1 MGPTCQNEGVN
12 ADQPG
17 TFAGVL
23 TAAIQARGLSLE
35 RIRARLDAAN
45 VPVSIATLSYWQSGR
60 SLPTRSRSYHTLV
73 ELERILNLEPG
84 HLTQHTHTA
93 DGRTRREL
101 FEWQNVIPSRD
112 LATQVIEDLGIDM
125 QGQLTRVTMHDL
137 LDVDADRAE
146 ASLEVRVV
154 WRAERHGL
162 HRWAVVNES
171 DAESEET
178 QSIEPL
184 FGCTLGEVIGVPE
197 RRLLVA
203 EMLAPRPMQR
213 GELFTSDYRL
223 TFGPSS
229 EPAYRLERAVSDPVK
244 VLSLG
249 VRFDPH
255 ILPRHVF
262 ASFRATIEEE
272 EPRETIPVEL
282 ARNEAQF
289 VWAEAKPGVYSLSWE
304 WD

>member
-1 MGPTCQNEGVN
+1 MN
-12 ADQPG
+12 ADQAD
-17 TFAGVL
+17 TFAAVL
-23 TAAIQARGLSLE
+23 TNAIQARGLSLE
-35 RIRARLDAAN
+35 RIRARLEAAE

-73 ELERILNLEPG
+73 ELEKILNLEPG

-125 QGQLTRVTMHDL
+125 QGQLSRVTMHDL
-137 LDVDADRAE
+137 LDVDERRGE

-154 WRAERHGL
+154 WRAERQGL

-171 DAESEET
+171 DAESDET
-178 QSIEPL
+178 QSIEPI
-184 FGCTLGEVIGVPE
+184 FGCVLGEVISVPE
-197 RRLLVA
+197 RKLLVA
-203 EMLAPRPMQR
+203 EMLAPRPMLR

-223 TFGPSS
+223 TFGSGTA
-229 EPAYRLERAVSDPVK
+229 PAYRLERAISDPVRA
-244 VLSLG
+244 LSLA
-249 VRFDPH
+249 VRFTPGV
-255 ILPRHVF
+255 LPSHVF
-262 ASFRATIEEE
+262 ASVRAAIEEE
-272 EPRETIPVEL
+272 EPRETLPVEL

-289 VWAEAKPGVYSLSWE
+289 VWADAKPGVYSLSWD

>member
-1 MGPTCQNEGVN
+1 MNP
-12 ADQPG
+12 DQTD
-17 TFAGVL
+17 TFADVL

-35 RIRARLDAAN
+35 RIRARLDAAD

-73 ELERILNLEPG
+73 ELEKILNLEPG

-101 FEWQNVIPSRD
+101 FEWQNVVPSRD
-112 LATQVIEDLGIDM
+112 LATQIIDDLGIDM

-137 LDVDADRAE
+137 LEVDADRSE
-146 ASLEVRVV
+146 TSLTVRVV
-154 WRAERHGL
+154 WRTERQGL

-171 DAESEET
+171 DMETEEG

-184 FGCTLGEVIGVPE
+184 FGCALGEVVEVPE
-197 RRLLVA
+197 RQLLVA
-203 EMLAPRPMQR
+203 EMLAPRAMQR

-223 TFGPSS
+223 TFGRTSIPSF
-229 EPAYRLERAVSDPVK
+229 RMLRAVSDPVRA
-244 VLSLG
+244 LSLA
-249 VRFDPH
+249 VRFSPSA
-255 ILPRHVF
+255 LPTRV
-262 ASFRATIEEE
+262 RAGVQPGLEDA
-272 EPRETIPVEL
+272 EPSETVPVPL

-289 VWAEAKPGVYSLSWE
+289 VWADAKPGVYSLH
-304 WD
+304 WDWD